1 MIFILFLLKMWQHTK
16 IFKMKSQLSFTNKK
30 LCLLA
35 IICITAVSTYAQQV
49 INTTLQ
55 FDGRTRQ
62 YRLYVP
68 QSYDASKPAPL
79 ILNYHGFTNNI
90 DIQYNQ
96 SNFQQLA
103 EDNQFIFV
111 TPQGLGFLP
120 GWAINNNFGGNE
132 DDLGFSDALINKIQE
147 DYNINEKRIYAT
159 GFSNGGFFSYRLACE
174 LSPRIAAV
182 ASVAGSMTRVW
193 IDNNQCQPQHP
204 TAVLQITGTNDGVIS
219 INGNGTNEPIQ
230 DVMEYWSAVNNGDPT
245 PDVIQLGGGTT
256 RSIWDNGDNGVTAE
270 FIRVQGK
277 GHSWNGGNIN
287 TSQEIWDFFSRFDI
301 DGEID
306 PTTPPV
312 GEVCFGDISSFPYSE
327 SFESSF
333 GQWSQSSNDDLN
345 WTRDSGGTPSNN
357 TGPSNGADGSFYL
370 YVEASGNGVGYPNKR
385 AILNSPCLDFTGVNS
400 PVLNFQYHMF
410 GSAINS
416 LTVEARTNNEGNWIN
431 IFSRNG
437 SQGNTWNAASLDLA
451 AYAGES
457 SVQLRFNVVTGSGNS
472 GWQSDIAIDA
482 ISIQDGT
489 VDPGPVCDSIDFN
502 DFTITSFGNQD
513 NAGNFAIQNGGDAL
527 SLSNNTWKFIGFD
540 YTVTANTVIE
550 FDFSSTAQ
558 GEIHAIGFENNNF
571 LTASRYFKV
580 HGTQNYGVTN
590 FDNYSSGTTRYVIP
604 VGNFYTGVMDRLVF
618 INDNDSGSGNNSIFS
633 NVKIYEG
640 SCNGINAEE
649 VIARLD
655 NKQAVIGKEGEGI
668 GEIAMAPNPTQDEF
682 SLTVG
687 SKNANPVF
695 LTIYTTLG
703 QKKYVA
709 KLNAG
714 VNNFSANNIGLSTGM
729 YIIKIQS
736 KGDETI
742 TRKLMIK

>member
-1 MIFILFLLKMWQHTK
+1 
-16 IFKMKSQLSFTNKK
+16 MKTQLSFTQKF
-30 LCLLA
+30 LWLFT
-35 IICITAVSTYAQQV
+35 ITFLSTFASYAQQV
-49 INTTLQ
+49 INATIQ
-55 FDGRTRQ
+55 NDGRTRQ

-68 QSYDASKPAPL
+68 ASYDANKPAPL

-132 DDLGFSDALINKIQE
+132 DDLGFSDALIDKIQQ

-204 TAVLQITGTNDGVIS
+204 TAVLQITGSNDNVIS

-230 DVMEYWSAVNNGDPT
+230 DVMEYWAAVNNGDST
-245 PDVIQLGGGTT
+245 PDVIQLGGGST

-287 TSQEIWDFFSRFDI
+287 TSQEIWNFFSRFDI

-306 PTTPPV
+306 GTSPPPPPV
-312 GEVCFGDISSFPYSE
+312 DTCSGDISSFPYNE
-327 SFESSF
+327 SFESSL

-370 YVEASGNGVGYPNKR
+370 YVEASGNGTGFPNKR
-385 AILNSPCLDFTGVNS
+385 AILNSPCLDFSTIPS
-400 PVLNFQYHMF
+400 PRLNFQYHMF

-416 LTVEARTNNEGNWIN
+416 LVVEARTDNTGDWIN
-431 IFSRNG
+431 VFNRNG
-437 SQGNTWNAASLDLA
+437 NQGNSWNAASIDLA
-451 AYAGES
+451 AYAGQA
-457 SVQLRFNVVTGSGNS
+457 SVQLRFNVVTGSGSS

-482 ISIQDGT
+482 IAIQNGT
-489 VDPGPVCDSIDFN
+489 VDPGPTCDSIDFN
-502 DFTITSFGNQD
+502 DFAITSFSNQD
-513 NAGNFAIQNGGDAL
+513 RAGDFSIENGGDAL
-527 SLSNNTWKFIGFD
+527 LLSNNTWKYIPIN
-540 YTVTANTVIE
+540 YTVTPNTVIE
-550 FDFSSTAQ
+550 FDFSSTSE
-558 GEIHAIGFENNNF
+558 GEIHAVGFENNNS
-571 LTASRYFKV
+571 LTSSRYFKV

-590 FDNYSSGTTRYVIP
+590 FDNYSSGTTTYVIP
-604 VGNFYTGVMDRLVF
+604 VGNFYTGSMDRLVF
-618 INDNDSGSGNNSIFS
+618 INDNDVGSGNNSIFS

-640 SCNGINAEE
+640 SCNGISVER
-649 VIARLD
+649 VIAELD
-655 NKQAVIGKEGEGI
+655 VKQVILGNEDEGLGAI
-668 GEIAMAPNPTQDEF
+668 TMTPNPTRDQF
-682 SLTVG
+682 SLHVNYESTEETMV
-687 SKNANPVF
+687 S
-695 LTIYTTLG
+695 IYTLLG
-703 QKKYVA
+703 QKKYETRLD
-709 KLNAG
+709 KG
-714 VNNFSANNIGLSTGM
+714 VNNLSARSLGLSSGI
-729 YIIKIQS
+729 YVIKIQS
-736 KGDETI
+736 EGSEEI
-742 TRKLMIK
+742 TKKLIVQ

>member
-1 MIFILFLLKMWQHTK
+1 MKNQLTFTKRSLLLLAMTFALL
-16 IFKMKSQLSFTNKK
+16 ITSFTSN
-30 LCLLA
+30 
-35 IICITAVSTYAQQV
+35 AQQV
-49 INTTLQ
+49 INETLQ

-68 QSYDASKPAPL
+68 QSYDPTKPAPL
-79 ILNYHGFTNNI
+79 ILNFHGFTNNI
-90 DIQYNQ
+90 NIQYNQ

-182 ASVAGSMTRVW
+182 ASVAGSMTRIW

-204 TAVLQITGTNDGVIS
+204 TAVLQITGTNDNVIS
-219 INGNGTNEPIQ
+219 INGNATNEPIQ
-230 DVMEYWSAVNNGDPT
+230 DVMEYWSSVNNGDST

-301 DGEID
+301 DGAID
-306 PTTPPV
+306 PTSPPPS
-312 GEVCFGDISSFPYSE
+312 GEICSGNISSFPYAE
-327 SFESSF
+327 SFESNL

-357 TGPSNGADGSFYL
+357 TGPSSGADGNFYL
-370 YVEASGNGVGYPNKR
+370 YVEASGNGTGYPNKR

-416 LTVEARTNNEGNWIN
+416 LTVEARTNNEGSWTSVFNR
-431 IFSRNG
+431 SG
-437 SQGNTWNAASLDLA
+437 SQGNNWNPANIDLA
-451 AYAGES
+451 AYADQA
-457 SVQLRFNVVTGSGNS
+457 SVQLRFNVVTGSGNN

-482 ISIQDGT
+482 ITIQNGSI
-489 VDPGPVCDSIDFN
+489 DPGPVCDSINFN
-502 DFTITSFGNQD
+502 DFTITSFANQD
-513 NAGNFAIQNGGDAL
+513 NAGDFSVENEGNAL
-527 SLSNNTWKFIGFD
+527 SLTNNTWKYINFD
-540 YTVTANTVIE
+540 YTITTNTVIE
-550 FDFSSTAQ
+550 FEFNSTSE

-571 LTASRYFKV
+571 LTASRYFKL

-604 VGNFYTGVMDRLVF
+604 VGNFYTGAADRLVF
-618 INDNDSGSGNNSIFS
+618 INDNDNGSGNTSVFS

-640 SCNGINAEE
+640 SCNGSLSATEL
-649 VIARLD
+649 IANL
-655 NKQAVIGKEGEGI
+655 NTKQSILGNENEGLAAI
-668 GEIAMAPNPTQDEF
+668 KMSPNPTRDQFALLVDLE
-682 SLTVG
+682 SNNETIVMNIY
-687 SKNANPVF
+687 NA
-695 LTIYTTLG
+695 LG
-703 QKKYVA
+703 QEKYNTV
-709 KLNAG
+709 LNSG
-714 VNNFSANNIGLSTGM
+714 VNNFSAAQLGLSAGM
-729 YIIKIQS
+729 YVVKIQS
-736 KGDETI
+736 PSDSGFTK
-742 TRKLMIK
+742 KLIIK